1 MGQDERGALVDA
13 LYGVALEPARYDELV
28 EYWQGALARAE
39 SGAAPRRAD
48 LGQEARAHLGRA
60 ARILETLGSA
70 NALPPSPQQRV
81 DAEAQATLAVDADG
95 HIVAVNPA
103 ARSHYRVEEG
113 APLAALPLTDHAA
126 AELTRAVRAR
136 VANAARADTEP
147 ELLRLDRTRGDG
159 VLVLTVTRWDAA
171 DGTALVLLRSTDF
184 LWPEGLTPLVARS
197 FGLTEAESEVV
208 RLIVEGASVEEV
220 ARLRSRSLATV
231 RSQIRSIYE
240 KTATR
245 SQTEFIRMAI
255 GLTTLSFARTGD
267 AFTTDAPAGDD
278 RPLPEHRRLLTL
290 PDGRTL
296 DYADFGAADGRPVLY
311 FHNAL
316 CGDVWPAELAA
327 GARARGL
334 RVIAPAR
341 PGFARSSPYPDGVD
355 HHAQT
360 AEDLCTLL
368 DALGL
373 DRVVA
378 VAQTW
383 GVLFALGLARHAP
396 ERLGA
401 LVGIAPSL
409 PHGAPEDEAAMPR
422 YFRFVSSLVMR
433 HPELLEFAIRAGL
446 RHVDRVGERRFLER
460 VFRHAPAD
468 LAVIRN
474 PAHAPGLRRGLAYG
488 RAHGGR
494 AVLDDYRQVPTDAA
508 EVLRTLPCPFL
519 AVIGEEDRNSRR
531 QRAER
536 LVAAGAPLALRLV
549 PGGGQLLLHSHPEA
563 VLAAIEDGCE
573 AAAGR

>member
-1 MGQDERGALVDA
+1 MGQEEQGALVDA

-48 LGQEARAHLGRA
+48 LEREARAHLGRA
-60 ARILETLGSA
+60 AQILETLGSSD
-70 NALPPSPQQRV
+70 ALPPSPQQRV
-81 DAEAQATLAVDADG
+81 DAEAQATLAVHADG
-95 HIVAVNPA
+95 RIAAVNAA

-113 APLAALPLTDHAA
+113 DPLTALPLTDHAA
-126 AELTRAVRAR
+126 AELTRAVR
-136 VANAARADTEP
+136 VRAGTGPRAEP
-147 ELLRLDRTRGDG
+147 ELLRLDRSRGDG

-171 DGTALVLLRSTDF
+171 DGTPLVLLRSTDF

-255 GLTTLSFARTGD
+255 GLTTLSFARSGD
-267 AFTTDAPAGDD
+267 GFKTEAPPGDD

-327 GARARGL
+327 RARARGL
-334 RVIAPAR
+334 RILAPAR

-355 HHAQT
+355 HRAQT
-360 AEDLCTLL
+360 AEDLCVLL

-373 DRVVA
+373 ERVVA

-383 GVLFALGLARHAP
+383 GVVFALGLARHAP
-396 ERLGA
+396 ERLDA

-468 LAVIRN
+468 LAVIRD
-474 PAHAPGLRRGLAYG
+474 PAHAAGLRRGLAYG
-488 RAHGGR
+488 RAHGAR

-508 EVLRTLPCPFL
+508 DVLRTLPCPFL

-536 LVAAGAPLALRLV
+536 LVAAGAPLELRLV
-549 PGGGQLLLHSHPEA
+549 PGGGQLLFHSHPDA
-563 VLAAIEDGCE
+563 VLAAIEDGFE